1 MSGAALPL
9 PPDPRNARDAAA
21 AQRSAQPG
29 QPFQA
34 GYPAHPSEVDRGRVD
49 HAHPAADPQG
59 TPGGADAPGQPA
71 PAMGVLLVRMGRLSA
86 AEAERIRMHQDKTG
100 QRFGEAGVELGLLR
114 AQDVQAVLAR
124 QFGHVLPPR
133 DAGLASEVVAA
144 WQPDSPA
151 VEHLRS
157 LRSQLMLR
165 WFEND
170 ARHAALAIVSPGSG
184 EGRSWL
190 TANLGVLFSQ
200 LGLRTLLIDADL
212 RRPRLHR
219 LFGRP
224 DRVGLSAILAGRADV
239 DVIAPVP
246 AVPGLF
252 LLPAGVVPPNP
263 QELLARDRLAR
274 LLSSLRSSYD
284 VVLAD
289 TPAFG
294 PCADAGTVAARAGA
308 ALVLAC
314 RDSSALEGV
323 SALTRT
329 LGEFGVTV
337 VGAVLNAGRPH

>member
-1 MSGAALPL
+1 MTGAALPL
-9 PPDPRNARDAAA
+9 D
-21 AQRSAQPG
+21 RSAGEPREIRE
-29 QPFQA
+29 
-34 GYPAHPSEVDRGRVD
+34 PSGLPSPVPPMGALLVQLGRL
-49 HAHPAADPQG
+49 
-59 TPGGADAPGQPA
+59 TPG
-71 PAMGVLLVRMGRLSA
+71 
-86 AEAERIRMHQDKTG
+86 EAERIHQHQDKTG
-100 QRFGEAGVELGLLR
+100 QMFGEAGMELGLMR
-114 AQDVQAVLAR
+114 AQDLQLALSL
-124 QFGHVLPPR
+124 QFGQALPPR
-133 DAGLASEVVAA
+133 DAGLASELVAA

-170 ARHAALAIVSPGSG
+170 ARHAALAVVSPGAG

-190 TANLGVLFSQ
+190 TANLGALFAQ

-219 LFGRP
+219 LLGRSH
-224 DRVGLSAILAGRADV
+224 RTGLSAILAGRAGV
-239 DVIAPVP
+239 ETIQPVE

-263 QELLARDRLAR
+263 QELLARDRLQR

-308 ALVLAC
+308 ALVLAR
-314 RDSSALEGV
+314 RDGSALQGLTG
-323 SALTRT
+323 LTRS

-337 VGAVLNAGRPH
+337 VGAVLNAGGRA

>member
-1 MSGAALPL
+1 MNGRSLPV
-9 PPDPRNARDAAA
+9 PPDPRGGREPAVFQRPADPEDARRHRDADGAMHA
-21 AQRSAQPG
+21 SGGSADSADPPG
-29 QPFQA
+29 QA
-34 GYPAHPSEVDRGRVD
+34 
-49 HAHPAADPQG
+49 
-59 TPGGADAPGQPA
+59 A
-71 PAMGVLLVRMGRLSA
+71 PAIGALLVRLGRLSL
-86 AEAERIRMHQDKTG
+86 AEAERIRLHQDRTG
-100 QRFGEAGVELGLLR
+100 QRFGDAGMELGLLR
-114 AQDVQAVLAR
+114 AQDVDDVIAR
-124 QFGHVLPPR
+124 QFGYALPQR
-133 DAGLASEVVAA
+133 NAGLSSEVLAA
-144 WQPDSPA
+144 WQPDSPV

-170 ARHAALAIVSPGSG
+170 ARHAALAVVSPGPA

-190 TANLGVLFSQ
+190 TANLGALFAQ

-224 DRVGLSAILAGRADV
+224 DRVGLSAILAGRAGIEAIQAV
-239 DVIAPVP
+239 D
-246 AVPGLF
+246 AVPGLS

-263 QELLARDRLAR
+263 QELLARDRFQR

-314 RDSSALEGV
+314 QDSSALQGV
-323 SALTRT
+323 AHLHHT
-329 LGEFGVTV
+329 LREFGVTV
-337 VGAVLNAGRPH
+337 VGAVLNAGRPR